1 MRRGPIASSRLF
13 GAYEVNTCS
22 TCINGGAR
30 EVSLSFPRERAERII
45 LHFIETEL
53 LNPAKLSELE
63 ERYRFAAA
71 RPTVDHSRRI
81 VELDSESRH
90 IGDVIARRLVSA
102 A

>member
-1 MRRGPIASSRLF
+1 MA
-13 GAYEVNTCS
+13 
-22 TCINGGAR
+22 AR

-45 LHFIETEL
+45 LHFVETEL

-81 VELDSESRH
+81 VELDSEIRP